1 MNGKYGINA
10 EFIKDEKGVGRYD
23 NSDNAYFKRG
33 SREDGTFL

>member
-23 NSDNAYFKRG
+23 NSDKNWWI
-33 SREDGTFL
+33 S